1 MFNLSLSTN
10 KVPKDWKFAKIT
22 PIYKGKGDKNL
33 ECNYRPISVLPH
45 IAKIMEKCV
54 KFQLMTYLQR
64 HNLITPHQSAY
75 LEKHSTT
82 TALHNMVDNWL
93 ENVDNQSKTAVAF
106 LDLTKC
112 FDTVNHEIL
121 TMKLKK
127 LISQKM

>member
-1 MFNLSLSTN
+1 M
-10 KVPKDWKFAKIT
+10 
-22 PIYKGKGDKNL
+22 
-33 ECNYRPISVLPH
+33 LPH

-106 LDLTKC
+106 LDITKC

-127 LISQKM
+127 FNF